1 MLINLKRILLTING
15 DNFKNPQK
23 DEKTPPT
30 DFTLLDA
37 CVKSLVDDAP
47 GNRTPGEEKYTR
59 YKLAERMNACDKDQF
74 EIEASEIVLLKRL
87 IGEVWPPQVA
97 GQAWD
102 LLEGKLV

>member
-1 MLINLKRILLTING
+1 MLTVNG
-15 DNFKNPQK
+15 ENFKNPPK
-23 DEKTPPT
+23 DENPPT

-37 CVKSLVDDAP
+37 CIKALVDDQP
-47 GNRTPGEEKYTR
+47 GNRTSGEEKYTR
-59 YKLAERMNACDKDQF
+59 YKLAERMNVCDNEQF

-87 IGEVWPPQVA
+87 IGDVWPPQVS